1 MESTIETYGYLGI
14 LIGTFLEGETILV
27 MGGFAAHQG
36 YLHLSWVIAA
46 AFVGTL
52 CGDQL
57 YFYLGRRH
65 SQALLARRPL
75 WQAKVSRAQVLVER
89 YQYPLLLGFRFL
101 YGLRTVI
108 PFVIG
113 MSRIPTGIFVVLN
126 ILGAFVW
133 AVLIGSSGYLF
144 GHAVEAVISDIKHYE
159 IAVFGLIATFGGLL
173 WVLHFRRPTRRLTC
187 CRAGDQPVAGVP
199 TQGEPE

>member
-1 MESTIETYGYLGI
+1 MESIIDPYGYLAL
-14 LIGTFLEGETILV
+14 LIRTFLEGETILV

-36 YLHLSWVIAA
+36 YLHLPWVIAA

-75 WQAKVSRAQVLVER
+75 WQAKIDRVHGLSER

-113 MSRIPTGIFVVLN
+113 MSRIPAGLFISLN
-126 ILGAFVW
+126 IVGALVW
-133 AVLIGSSGYLF
+133 AVLIGTAGYLF
-144 GHAVEAVISDIKHYE
+144 GNAVEAVIADIKHCE
-159 IAVFGLIATFGGLL
+159 LEVFALVGIVGLL
-173 WVLHFRRPTRRLTC
+173 LWFLYFRGRKK
-187 CRAGDQPVAGVP
+187 AVSG
-199 TQGEPE
+199 

>member
-1 MESTIETYGYLGI
+1 MESIIETYGYLA
-14 LIGTFLEGETILV
+14 LLVGTFLEGETILV

-36 YLHLSWVIAA
+36 YLHLPWVIAA

-57 YFYLGRRH
+57 YFYLGRCH

-75 WQAKVSRAQVLVER
+75 WQAKIARVHGLLER
-89 YQYPLLLGFRFL
+89 YRYPLLLGFRFL

-113 MSRIPTGIFVVLN
+113 TSRIPTGLFVSLN
-126 ILGAFVW
+126 IVGALVW
-133 AVLIGSSGYLF
+133 AILIGTAGYLF
-144 GHAVEAVISDIKHYE
+144 GNAVEAVITDIKHYE
-159 IAVFGLIATFGGLL
+159 LEVFCLL
-173 WVLHFRRPTRRLTC
+173 GIVGFFLWFLHFRRRKK
-187 CRAGDQPVAGVP
+187 AGSG
-199 TQGEPE
+199 

>member
-1 MESTIETYGYLGI
+1 MESLIQTYGYLGI

-27 MGGFAAHQG
+27 MGGFAAHQA
-36 YLHLSWVIAA
+36 YLHLPWVIGA

-52 CGDQL
+52 FGDQL

-65 SQALLARRPL
+65 SQALLARRPS
-75 WQAKVSRAQVLVER
+75 WKDKVARAQALVER

-113 MSRIPTGIFVVLN
+113 MSRIPTGIFVALN

-144 GHAVEAVISDIKHYE
+144 GHAVESVISDIKHYE
-159 IAVFGLIATFGGLL
+159 LAVFGLIGTFGSLL
-173 WVLHFRRPTRRLTC
+173 WVLHLLKRTRRPTC
-187 CRAGDQPVAGVP
+187 CHAPDQPPAGFR

>member
-1 MESTIETYGYLGI
+1 MESIIDTYGYLAV

-36 YLHLSWVIAA
+36 YLHLPWVIAA

-75 WQAKVSRAQVLVER
+75 WRAKIARAHSLMER

-113 MSRIPTGIFVVLN
+113 MSRIPAGLFISLN
-126 ILGAFVW
+126 TVGALVW
-133 AVLIGSSGYLF
+133 AILIGTLGYLF
-144 GHAVEAVISDIKHYE
+144 GNAVEAAITHIKHYE
-159 IAVFGLIATFGGLL
+159 LEVFALIGIVGLFL
-173 WVLHFRRPTRRLTC
+173 WFLYFRRRK
-187 CRAGDQPVAGVP
+187 RAGSG
-199 TQGEPE
+199 

>member
-1 MESTIETYGYLGI
+1 LEAIIETYGYLAV

-36 YLHLSWVIAA
+36 YMHLPRVIAA

-52 CGDQL
+52 FGDQL

-65 SQALLARRPL
+65 SQALLARRPH
-75 WQAKVSRAQVLVER
+75 WKERVARAHGLVER

-101 YGLRTVI
+101 YGLRAVI

-113 MSRIPTGIFVVLN
+113 MSRIPTGLFVLLN
-126 ILGAFVW
+126 IVGALVW
-133 AVLIGSSGYLF
+133 AILIGTSGYLF
-144 GHAVEAVISDIKHYE
+144 GHAVEAVITDIKHYE
-159 IAVFGLIATFGGLL
+159 LEVFGLLGIVGLFL
-173 WVLHFRRPTRRLTC
+173 WFLHIRGRKK
-187 CRAGDQPVAGVP
+187 AGLG
-199 TQGEPE
+199 

>member
-1 MESTIETYGYLGI
+1 MESIIETYGYLAV

-36 YLHLSWVIAA
+36 HLHLPWVIAA
-46 AFVGTL
+46 AFAGTL

-57 YFYLGRRH
+57 YFYLGRHH

-75 WQAKVSRAQVLVER
+75 WQPKIDRVHGLLER
-89 YQYPLLLGFRFL
+89 YRYPILLGFRFL

-113 MSRIPTGIFVVLN
+113 MSRIPTGLFVLLN
-126 ILGAFVW
+126 IVGALVW
-133 AVLIGSSGYLF
+133 AILIGTSGYLF
-144 GHAVEAVISDIKHYE
+144 GNAVEAVITDVKHYE
-159 IAVFGLIATFGGLL
+159 LEVFGLLGIVGVLL
-173 WVLHFRRPTRRLTC
+173 WVMHFRGRKK
-187 CRAGDQPVAGVP
+187 AGSG
-199 TQGEPE
+199 

>member
-1 MESTIETYGYLGI
+1 MVDMESIIETYGYLAV

-27 MGGFAAHQG
+27 IGGFAAHQG
-36 YLHLSWVIAA
+36 YLHLPWVIGA

-52 CGDQL
+52 FGDQL

-75 WQAKVSRAQVLVER
+75 WQAKIER
-89 YQYPLLLGFRFL
+89 VHGLLDRYRYPILLGFRFL

-113 MSRIPTGIFVVLN
+113 MSRIPTGLFVVLN
-126 ILGAFVW
+126 IAGALVW
-133 AVLIGSSGYLF
+133 AILIGTAGYLF
-144 GHAVEAVISDIKHYE
+144 GHAVEAVIVDIKHYE
-159 IAVFGLIATFGGLL
+159 LEVLALVGIVGFFL
-173 WVLHFRRPTRRLTC
+173 WLLHFRGRKRVGL
-187 CRAGDQPVAGVP
+187 G
-199 TQGEPE
+199 

>member
-1 MESTIETYGYLGI
+1 MESIVDTYGYMAL

-36 YLHLSWVIAA
+36 YLHLPWVIAA

-57 YFYLGRRH
+57 CFYLGRCH

-75 WQAKVSRAQVLVER
+75 WQPKIARVNGLMER

-108 PFVIG
+108 PFVSG
-113 MSRIPTGIFVVLN
+113 MSRIPTVLFVSLN
-126 ILGAFVW
+126 IVGALVW
-133 AVLIGSSGYLF
+133 AILIGTSGYLF
-144 GHAVEAVISDIKHYE
+144 GSAVQTVITDIKHYE
-159 IAVFGLIATFGGLL
+159 LELFASIGIVGFFIWFLY
-173 WVLHFRRPTRRLTC
+173 FRGRKK
-187 CRAGDQPVAGVP
+187 AGSG
-199 TQGEPE
+199 